1 MENITFQSIDWTK
14 IATTEHKGEI
24 GTAFWQTLEYSGLRI
39 RIVSYTPGY
48 LADHWCQKGHIVHCL
63 EGDFVSQLE
72 TGEDFSLESGMTY
85 VVSDNLSSHRSV
97 SKNGVKLLI
106 IDGDFLKQSLVVSY
120 RMKVR

>member
-24 GTAFWQTLEYSGLRI
+24 GTAFWQTLQYSGLRI

-106 IDGDFLKQSLVVSY
+106 IDGDFLK
-120 RMKVR
+120 